1 MPGIVRT
8 AVPLLVQWLLTVAG
22 LEQLGVTSDQL
33 APTVASVV
41 ALVLYVL
48 VRLLERRW
56 PSVGWLLGFPQA
68 PTYKN
73 SRTVP
78 GEVVDLS
85 LPGEVVDR

>member
-22 LEQLGVTSDQL
+22 LEQLGVTSEQVTP
-33 APTVASVV
+33 AVASVV
-41 ALVLYVL
+41 TLVLYVV

-56 PSVGWLLGFPQA
+56 PAAGWLLGFPQA
-68 PTYKN
+68 PTYAN

-78 GEVVDLS
+78 GEVVD
-85 LPGEVVDR
+85 R